1 MIANTDA
8 SDVCYYPDSRKVLVE
23 RSDTLVPRQP
33 AARVLGRRIVIA
45 RAIACAAIALAATTT
60 SARADSSTDLGVFTA
75 IFGGTHVGF
84 ANPVPVS
91 GVVPGA
97 ALELRSASIACVCTS
112 KAFRPSRRPA
122 PGSGSFGTS
131 SASLSLLNS
140 TVMVDLDAHRYFRVG
155 AGYQLVNLTNKNGDN
170 GDRNDVRIASPT
182 FAFAST
188 LPLATNH
195 FVETQVLLDP
205 NLRGNLLVFDYLGHG
220 HPSEPEEGAEVDY
233 GAAYGIAA
241 RHVTYLIGARA
252 LSYHTK
258 NVRTGAL
265 VDRNTGA
272 GATFEARF
280 HLGGD

>member
-1 MIANTDA
+1 M
-8 SDVCYYPDSRKVLVE
+8 
-23 RSDTLVPRQP
+23 
-33 AARVLGRRIVIA
+33 IA
-45 RAIACAAIALAATTT
+45 RAIACAAIAFAATT
-60 SARADSSTDLGVFTA
+60 SAARADSETDLGVFTA

-97 ALELRSASIACVCTS
+97 ALELTERVDRVRLHLEGIPTVAATG
-112 KAFRPSRRPA
+112 A
-122 PGSGSFGTS
+122 GSGSFGAS
-131 SASLSLLNS
+131 SASLSLLNA
-140 TVMVDLDAHRYFRVG
+140 TVMVDLDAHRYFRAG

-182 FAFAST
+182 VAFAST

-195 FVETQVLLDP
+195 FVEAQVLLDP

-220 HPSEPEEGAEVDY
+220 RPSEPEEGAEVDY

-241 RHVTYLIGARA
+241 RRVTYLIGARA